1 MDLSK
6 ILKVLNGAESKF
18 LSSENP
24 NTKARRR
31 GRERCPAEE
40 NFSTLMRR
48 VDIKDGWLI
57 QEHEVSSALKVLT
70 RYWQGST
77 QVSGPETEL
86 PMPIMSKHLSSA
98 YC

>member
-57 QEHEVSSALKVLT
+57 QEHEVSSALKEGLPDSGSCDTWDKDEAEQTKNMLT
-70 RYWQGST
+70 R
-77 QVSGPETEL
+77 
-86 PMPIMSKHLSSA
+86 
-98 YC
+98 